1 VSDGGPTTTE
11 TKWRHGEERYQSE
24 VAEEGRQFH
33 ETPECNF
40 CVQWK
45 EEKQQQ
51 LKKKK
56 EEEAKAEEDFCCCR
70 ASALFGYSFDRYFA
84 RGKAEIYACFF
95 LSWGILG
102 FLLELLP
109 LPFSHWFMFLRLFL

>member
-1 VSDGGPTTTE
+1 
-11 TKWRHGEERYQSE
+11 
-24 VAEEGRQFH
+24 
-33 ETPECNF
+33 
-40 CVQWK
+40 VQWK

-70 ASALFGYSFDRYFA
+70 ASALFSYSFGRYFA
-84 RGKAEIYACFF
+84 GGKAEMYECFF

-102 FLLELLP
+102 FLLELPP
-109 LPFSHWFMFLRLFL
+109 LLYI